1 MSTLS
6 TRLDVADD
14 GLGVRTLTLNR
25 PERLN
30 AIDMAMILELET
42 ALVAALE
49 DTAVGA
55 ILLRGAG
62 RSFCAGDD
70 VTAQAEICAGGELAL
85 RQQLTALQ
93 HISELLTLA
102 DKPTVAAVRGWAVG
116 AGFSWVLNCD
126 CALWSQGAGGF
137 FPEVSLG
144 TFVTGGA
151 TWLLPQIAGRQIAR
165 EMLLRGRRIWATE
178 ALACGLALRVASEEA
193 LDAAA
198 TELARSLA
206 ALPRTSVRQMKRVFG
221 ARHAEDLRAAL
232 EAETE
237 ACIATT
243 LDPETLRRM
252 QNAVRDTHVEKSGER

>member
-1 MSTLS
+1 MSTMS
-6 TRLDVADD
+6 TRLGIEDD
-14 GLGVRTLTLNR
+14 GLGVRSLTLNR

-30 AIDMAMILELET
+30 AIDMAMSLELET

-49 DTAVGA
+49 DAAVGA

-70 VTAQAEICAGGELAL
+70 VAAQAAICAGGEPAL

-93 HISELLTLA
+93 HVSELLTLA

-126 CALWSQGAGGF
+126 CALWSQGAGAF
-137 FPEVSLG
+137 FPEVSFG

-151 TWLLPQIAGRQIAR
+151 TWLLPQIAGRQIAH
-165 EMLLRGRRIWATE
+165 EMLLRGTRMRAPE
-178 ALACGLALRVASEEA
+178 ALACGLALRVETEEM

-198 TELARSLA
+198 AELAQSLA
-206 ALPRTSVRQMKRVFG
+206 ALPRTSVRQMKRVLG
-221 ARHAEDLRAAL
+221 ARHVEDFLAAL
-232 EAETE
+232 DAETE
-237 ACIATT
+237 ACIATM

-252 QNAVRDTHVEKSGER
+252 QNAVRETHKEKSSER